1 MKKIGII
8 TCLDLNNVNYG
19 NRLQAFALNRYLCN
33 EYGDDQVETVLFD
46 RIRDY
51 KKTRK
56 QSLPERIVK
65 KIRRELLK
73 LKGQKGLSPLVN
85 GRLEACNDFTRS
97 TTKLTDQP
105 VATMDA
111 LKKLSYE
118 TMITGSDVV
127 WYQWKGEIRRTRF
140 LDFETDNGF
149 RKVAYAA
156 SLGRNW
162 IPEEN
167 RSEVVRCLKDF
178 DRISVRENSTVAYLE
193 QLGIENVQNTVDS
206 TLLLT
211 KEEWEALEKRPAQV
225 EETDQYIFVYLL
237 GGDKKDRET
246 IGTLAVESGL
256 KIVSVPLASGN
267 LKNED
272 REFGDIRVMDCSPQ
286 EWVWLIHHAQYV
298 ITDSFHGMVFSTIFG
313 TKFLLTRRKEKYDI
327 NQRLQDYIELIG
339 QQDKYV
345 RLDSIDSLETLS
357 WDFDSMHR
365 RIDTKAAKS
374 RAFLREAIGE
384 PV

>member
-140 LDFETDNGF
+140 L
-149 RKVAYAA
+149 
-156 SLGRNW
+156 
-162 IPEEN
+162 
-167 RSEVVRCLKDF
+167 
-178 DRISVRENSTVAYLE
+178 AYLE

-286 EWVWLIHHAQYV
+286 EWIWLIHHAQYV